1 MTLLQSILLGILQG
15 LTEFLPISSSAH
27 LILAQELLGLP
38 EADLLF
44 GVLVHLG
51 TLIAVCTAF
60 RTTIGTLF
68 KSFFQMG
75 KDCLHGRFSHMTQ
88 GESRRMIVLLFLSL
102 LPLIPVY
109 LWKDF
114 IEPLLV
120 SPLIAGICLT
130 FNGLMLILCDMAPE
144 GTKTA
149 ATMTRRDA
157 LFVGLI
163 QSVAVF
169 PGISR
174 SGSTIT
180 AGLCR
185 GLDRTYAASYSFIL
199 SLPTILGGAL
209 LELIDALS
217 SGIDPHALPFY
228 LAGMVAAALSG
239 FAAIRLL
246 QRILRSKR
254 FVYFA
259 IYSFIIGIVTILR
272 TVF

>member
-1 MTLLQSILLGILQG
+1 MTFLQSILLGILQG

-27 LILAQELLGLP
+27 LILGQELFGLP
-38 EADLLF
+38 EADLLYS
-44 GVLVHLG
+44 VLVHVG
-51 TLIAVCTAF
+51 TLIAVCVAF
-60 RTTIGTLF
+60 RSTIGELF
-68 KSFFQMG
+68 KGVFQMG
-75 KDCLHGRFSHMTQ
+75 SDCLHGRFSHMTE
-88 GESRRMIVLLFLSL
+88 GKSRRMVLLLLISL
-102 LPLIPVY
+102 LPLIPVF
-109 LWKDF
+109 LLKDF
-114 IEPLLV
+114 IEPLLI

-130 FNGLMLILCDMAPE
+130 FNGLMLILCDMAPQ
-144 GTKTA
+144 GKKTA
-149 ATMTRRDA
+149 ETMTRGDA

-185 GLDRTYAASYSFIL
+185 GLDRSYAASYSFIL

-217 SGIDPHALPFY
+217 VGIDPHALPVY
-228 LAGMVAAALSG
+228 LAGMIAAALSG

-246 QRILRSKR
+246 QRVLHSKR

-259 IYSFIIGIVTILR
+259 IYSFIIGIITILR